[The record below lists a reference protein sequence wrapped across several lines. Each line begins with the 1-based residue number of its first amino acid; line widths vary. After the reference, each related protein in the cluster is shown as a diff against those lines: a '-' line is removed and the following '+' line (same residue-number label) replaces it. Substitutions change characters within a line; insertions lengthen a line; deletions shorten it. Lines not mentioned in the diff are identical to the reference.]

1 MLHICNHISALGIGM
16 FYIYMYICIDTK
28 IIIVSCSN
36 NKGDNAEDNE
46 CDSVTDSEDDDH
58 NDIGDNDSDSDD
70 DDHNGIND
78 NHSGEE
84 VHFL

>member
-16 FYIYMYICIDTK
+16 LYIYVYIYIDTK
-28 IIIVSCSN
+28 IVVSCSN

-46 CDSVTDSEDDDH
+46 RDSVTDSEDYDH
-58 NDIGDNDSDSDD
+58 NDID
-70 DDHNGIND
+70 D